1 MKTITVRDY
10 FTYTTNGQKVI
21 HLLADRVKELG
32 RLSCETCAWAYLRLT
47 RALSSV
53 DEYFN
58 LGSDSGFYDS
68 DSWANTP
75 LDRTILDAEPEEV
88 LDQILLWEAEDEDA
102 HDIFSTDD
110 DAVLQARR
118 SMLGKFVADRY
129 AP

>member
-10 FTYTTNGQKVI
+10 FNYTTGGQEVI
-21 HLLADRVKELG
+21 HRLADRVHELG
-32 RLSCETCAWAYLRLT
+32 RNSCETCAWTYLRLM

-58 LGSDSGFYDS
+58 MGSDPDFYDS

-75 LDRTILDAEPEEV
+75 LDRAILDADPGEV

-110 DAVLQARR
+110 DVVLQARR